1 MYIVKISVDS
11 YRQSGTIK
19 TGQITRGVK
28 MKLSLYNSL
37 LTGKRTCLVDASFGK
52 CGHAGYKEIQ
62 VMAKN
67 GQWMYNITDGYFT
80 LNTGTFPLTKGLKS
94 VINILE
100 GKAKTL

>member
-1 MYIVKISVDS
+1 
-11 YRQSGTIK
+11 
-19 TGQITRGVK
+19 
-28 MKLSLYNSL
+28 MKVSLYNSL
-37 LTGKRTCLVDASFGK
+37 LTNKKTCLVASIGK
-52 CGHAGYKEIQ
+52 CGHEGYKEIQ

-94 VINILE
+94 VLNILE